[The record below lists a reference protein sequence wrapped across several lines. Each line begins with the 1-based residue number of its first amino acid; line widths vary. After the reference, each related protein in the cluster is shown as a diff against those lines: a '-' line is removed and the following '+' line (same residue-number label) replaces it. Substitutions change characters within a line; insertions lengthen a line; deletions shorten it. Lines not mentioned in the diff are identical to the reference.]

1 MKEIGAG
8 IIIWRKK
15 GKETEFFLCTPG
27 GPKWLNRE
35 CWNFPKG
42 HMVGNE
48 TPFETA
54 VREFTEET
62 SIKPSTDER
71 DYVYH
76 GLIKQRKGKSVHVY
90 SKKWSGEKLGDNCY
104 SNTFEWTDGKEYPE
118 IGEYKWMT
126 LQEVVS
132 RGGVKAY
139 YTLFNSIANKNDIE
153 CNGTGVNPSI
163 NVH

>member
-8 IIIWRKK
+8 IIIWRKND
-15 GKETEFFLCTPG
+15 KETEFFLCTPG

-42 HMVGNE
+42 YMLGNE

-90 SKKWSGEKLGDNCY
+90 SKKMVW
-104 SNTFEWTDGKEYPE
+104 
-118 IGEYKWMT
+118 
-126 LQEVVS
+126 
-132 RGGVKAY
+132 
-139 YTLFNSIANKNDIE
+139 
-153 CNGTGVNPSI
+153 
-163 NVH
+163 